1 MEFVI
6 RIIIARKQIGIAM
19 CVNDMWNNRAMDLS
33 CAFDWSIRCH
43 ELVQRDDSEREKRT
57 AAEAAA
63 TAASS
68 LQIERKTISSDAK
81 RADWQR
87 IAKSIAI
94 NFFSSSSSLWNRVEK
109 LPIIICSF
117 WFVRFGIE
125 TNLMFSY
132 SLLFLLQNRR
142 ELRKHQWCVWVWVW
156 VNVCDVWHRKKIA
169 FHRNG
174 ISHSIKKT
182 NIIYWFQQLWSYC
195 NHSSFFPGRL

>member
-43 ELVQRDDSEREKRT
+43 KLVQRDDSEREKRT
-57 AAEAAA
+57 AAAAA

-68 LQIERKTISSDAK
+68 LQIQRKTISSDAK

-132 SLLFLLQNRR
+132 SLFLLQNRR
-142 ELRKHQWCVWVWVW
+142 ELRKHQWCVRVW
-156 VNVCDVWHRKKIA
+156 VNVCDVWHRNRISEER
-169 FHRNG
+169 H
-174 ISHSIKKT
+174 SHSIKKT